1 MWLRRYLPQFAATN
15 RYRSVKFYAKLAG
28 MGTITPY
35 KGKRRTS
42 YRAEVCVGLKR
53 RSKTLA
59 TRAEAAAWIRNT
71 EAELDGDAL
80 PENTVKQALDR
91 YAREVSPGHKG
102 ARWELLRLSAVGRQ
116 PIGAVRLPALRGS
129 DLADWREARLGQ
141 VAPGSVLREM
151 TLLHSVFESC
161 RRDWGWL
168 KANPLKEVRRPT
180 APASRKRRITPE
192 EVDAILA
199 GLGYKR
205 GKPVTLSHRVAIAFL
220 FALETAMRS
229 GEIVGLQWA
238 DVGPHSV
245 RLPRTKNG
253 DSREVALS
261 KKAVRLLALL
271 PRGKG
276 PVFGLSAS
284 QRDALFRKGRERSG
298 VSGMTFHDSR
308 AEAIW
313 RLSKKLDVMELA
325 RMIGHR
331 DLKSLLLYYSTSAA
345 ELSAKLG

>member
-1 MWLRRYLPQFAATN
+1 ML
-15 RYRSVKFYAKLAG
+15 SG

-35 KGKRRTS
+35 KGKRRTT

-53 RSKTLA
+53 RSKTLNSK
-59 TRAEAAAWIRNT
+59 AEAAAWIRNI

-91 YAREVSPGHKG
+91 YAREVSPSHKG
-102 ARWELLRLSAVGRQ
+102 VRWELLRLRAIGLQ

-129 DLADWREARLGQ
+129 DLADWREARLGK
-141 VAPGSVLREM
+141 VKPGSVLREM
-151 TLLHSVFESC
+151 TLLHSVFEAC

-168 KANPLKEVRRPT
+168 KENPLKEVRRPS
-180 APASRKRRITPE
+180 APASRKRRITPD
-192 EVDAILA
+192 EVLLILS
-199 GLGYKR
+199 GLGYRK
-205 GKPVTLSHRVAIAFL
+205 GKPANLSHRVAVAFL

-245 RLPRTKNG
+245 QLPKTKNG
-253 DSREVALS
+253 DAREVALS
-261 KKAVRLLALL
+261 KEAVRLLGLL
-271 PRGKG
+271 PKDDG
-276 PVFGLSAS
+276 PVFGLNAS
-284 QRDALFRKGRERSG
+284 QRDALFRKGRARTTVTG
-298 VSGMTFHDSR
+298 LTFHDSR

-331 DLKSLLLYYSTSAA
+331 DLKSLLIYYQTSAA